1 MENSV
6 PNLTRSGNNVLMG
19 WLSGHDK
26 NQEHFVTLRSALL
39 CFSVWRGLVVVVVV
53 VVVVVG
59 DVVVVVAVTI

>member
-1 MENSV
+1 
-6 PNLTRSGNNVLMG
+6 MG

-59 DVVVVVAVTI
+59 VVVVVVAVTI